1 MGVDLEGDEIMRTEG
16 AKTPIYWI
24 QKEINSNTY
33 VVVFAPPIEENESP
47 NIFVEVWAKPDGGK
61 HSLPEKP
68 FDLGSSIKND
78 PHKNLVRK
86 RMKKYK
92 FFRNETSFSE
102 FISEAIN
109 SAVCELEGK
118 QSQEQKFS
126 DEVLA
131 AIEANREVHGG
142 IDYQLE
148 GDS

>member
-1 MGVDLEGDEIMRTEG
+1 MGISLDDDDIMRTES
-16 AKTPIYWI
+16 AKSPIYWV
-24 QKEINSNTY
+24 QKEINGNTY
-33 VVVFAPPIEENESP
+33 VIVFGPPTKENESP
-47 NIFVEVWAKPDGGK
+47 NIFAEVWAKPDGEE
-61 HSLPEKP
+61 HPLPEKP
-68 FDLGSSIKND
+68 HDLGSSLYND

-92 FFRNETSFSE
+92 FVRTDTSFSE

-131 AIEANREVHGG
+131 AIEANKEVHGG

-148 GDS
+148 KE